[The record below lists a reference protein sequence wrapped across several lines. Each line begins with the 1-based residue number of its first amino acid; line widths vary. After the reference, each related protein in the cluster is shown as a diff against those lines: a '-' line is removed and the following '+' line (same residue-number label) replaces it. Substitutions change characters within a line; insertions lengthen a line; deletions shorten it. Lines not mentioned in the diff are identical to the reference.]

1 MIINA
6 NSQTDTDQRPLSCS
20 STHLIYNYTLLIL
33 INDSGL
39 KLLRLLVYLILPS
52 TESSLGKAV
61 TST

>member
-1 MIINA
+1 MQIHKQIQINGHCHFLA
-6 NSQTDTDQRPLSCS
+6 HIL
-20 STHLIYNYTLLIL
+20 YNYTLLIL

-39 KLLRLLVYLILPS
+39 TLLRLLVYLILPS